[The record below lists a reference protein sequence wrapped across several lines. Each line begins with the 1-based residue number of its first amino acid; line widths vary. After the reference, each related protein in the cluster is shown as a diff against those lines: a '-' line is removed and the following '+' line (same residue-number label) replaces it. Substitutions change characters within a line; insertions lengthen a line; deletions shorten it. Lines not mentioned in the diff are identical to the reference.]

1 MARELVR
8 DMALGNG
15 STTSLTLDT
24 FAIGLRLRMAPL
36 ISQRPSVHC
45 ALTPVY
51 THVQKTSS
59 LPNMQYIPGEIGWRW
74 GKH

>member
-15 STTSLTLDT
+15 STRSLTLDT

-45 ALTPVY
+45 ALTPLY
-51 THVQKTSS
+51 HVQKTSS
-59 LPNMQYIPGEIGWRW
+59 PPNMQFIPREIG
-74 GKH
+74 